1 MKENN
6 IFEFIFIYFNV
17 LEIVESRDILL
28 CDKDLEM
35 KFMDSIKL
43 VSR

>member
-6 IFEFIFIYFNV
+6 IFEFIFICFDV
-17 LEIVESRDILL
+17 LEIVESRGILL

-35 KFMDSIKL
+35 KFKESIKL
-43 VSR
+43 VSK

>member
-6 IFEFIFIYFNV
+6 VFEFVIICFNV

-35 KFMDSIKL
+35 KFMDSIK
-43 VSR
+43 

>member
-6 IFEFIFIYFNV
+6 IFEFVFICFNV
-17 LEIVESRDILL
+17 LEIFESRNILL

-35 KFMDSIKL
+35 KFKDSLKL
-43 VSR
+43 VSK

>member
-6 IFEFIFIYFNV
+6 IFEFVFICFNV

-35 KFMDSIKL
+35 KFKDSIKL
-43 VSR
+43 VSK